1 MDTSSIIILVW
12 RFPCRTASLHKK
24 LKGLK
29 KMITY
34 EDYKTRKNN
43 FEKEGRETY
52 LLGDFDKFTS
62 QTSEYLAFINNYIN
76 QLTELKK

>member
-1 MDTSSIIILVW
+1 
-12 RFPCRTASLHKK
+12 
-24 LKGLK
+24 
-29 KMITY
+29 MITY

-76 QLTELKK
+76 KLTELKK